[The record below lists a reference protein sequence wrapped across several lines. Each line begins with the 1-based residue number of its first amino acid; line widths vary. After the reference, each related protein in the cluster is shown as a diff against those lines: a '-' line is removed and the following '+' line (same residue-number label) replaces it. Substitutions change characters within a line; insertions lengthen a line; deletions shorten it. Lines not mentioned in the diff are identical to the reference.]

1 MGLFGRLVVLV
12 AVAVAPAVA
21 IQAMNEIDLRRER
34 QAEIHGQAERFGR
47 LAASELDRIID
58 GTRLLLGT
66 MLEAPSVR
74 AMDSAVCT
82 AYLANIQA
90 RFPQYLRL
98 GVFRPDGTVIC
109 ASRPV
114 PPGFDITVQPHFQD
128 ALQSGEFAIGVYQ
141 FAERLNRHALPMA
154 LSARDGTGRPVAV
167 ATAALDLGWL
177 TEQVEERS
185 LPTGGSLTIADR
197 DGTVVARTPFPE
209 RFIGSRIPN
218 SFIHLLHAPTTGTME
233 VQSQDGTRRVL
244 GYVPLAVGP
253 RDLYVSA
260 GVSTEREFEAI
271 DRATQRGLVLI
282 GIGATLALLAAFIGG
297 RLFLMNP
304 ILRIL
309 TAANRLRDGD
319 SGARTGLTDGTTEL
333 GRLGLAFDA
342 MADGL
347 ERRSA
352 DLREAQRRLLKH
364 ERDFSRFLVESST
377 DGILAYDRDGRV
389 TLWNPAVAAVTGLAE
404 ADALGRHLLDL
415 YPTGRGAELETA
427 MQAALSGRPHAI
439 PSAPYYP
446 ETGREGT
453 VETQHSPL
461 LDEEGRVIG
470 GIAFLRDTTER
481 ERIAA
486 RLRETQKLEI
496 LGRLTGGVAHDFNN
510 LLTAIIGS
518 VEIAKRNPGDP
529 EKAARF
535 LDNAITASE
544 RGAKLV
550 QQLLAFA
557 RRQHL
562 QAVPTDV
569 AALLTGMEA
578 LLERSVGPQVS
589 IERAVAPDLP
599 PALVDPTQL
608 ELGILNL
615 AINARDAMPDGGR
628 LTIAARLVAVGED
641 GDDTGAGADLP
652 AGDHLCVTVTD
663 TGEGIPPDLLDR
675 IVEPFFTT
683 KPVGKG
689 SGLGLSQVQGF
700 ARQSGG
706 GMRID
711 SEVGVGTTIHLYLP
725 RARGAVSPARAPVR
739 PRTVRN
745 RSSAVILLV
754 DDQPEVLDSLA
765 GTLRDAGHGVAEAA
779 CGDEALARITADG
792 PPDLLLTDQAMP
804 GMSGGELIRRARAA
818 HPALRALCM
827 TGYAEGADAP
837 SLPQGVRTLR
847 KPFDTAT
854 LLAAVDAEL
863 GAAVSV

>member
-34 QAEIHGQAERFGR
+34 QAEIHGVAVRLGR

-58 GTRLLLGT
+58 GTRLLLGAV
-66 MLEAPSVR
+66 LEGPSVR
-74 AMDSAVCT
+74 TMDSARCS
-82 AYLANIQA
+82 AYLADLQA

-98 GVFRPDGTVIC
+98 GVFRADGTAIC

-114 PPGFDITVQPHFQD
+114 PPGFDITAQAHFQET
-128 ALQSGEFAIGVYQ
+128 LQTGEFAIGTYQ

-154 LSARDGTGRPVAV
+154 LAAHDDAGRVIAV
-167 ATAALDLGWL
+167 GTAALDLGWL
-177 TEQVEERS
+177 TDQLEKRS

-197 DGTVVARTPFPE
+197 EDTVIARTPFPE
-209 RFIGSRIPN
+209 RFIGSSIPN
-218 SFIHLLHAPTTGTME
+218 TFIHLLHAPDIGSLEM
-233 VQSQDGTRRVL
+233 QSQDGTRRVL
-244 GYVPLAVGP
+244 GYVPLTFGP
-253 RDLYVSA
+253 RELYVSA
-260 GVSTEREFEAI
+260 GVSTEHEFEAI
-271 DRATQRGLVLI
+271 DRATQRGVVLI
-282 GIGATLALLAAFIGG
+282 AVGATLALLAAFIGG

-352 DLREAQRRLLKH
+352 DLREAQGRLLKH

-404 ADALGRHLLDL
+404 GDALGRHLLDL
-415 YPTGRGAELETA
+415 YPTGRGDDLEAA
-427 MQAALSGRPHAI
+427 MAAALSGRPHAI
-439 PSAPYYP
+439 PSAPYHP

-461 LDEEGRVIG
+461 LDEDGRVIG

-496 LGRLTGGVAHDFNN
+496 LGQLTGGVAHDFNN

-518 VEIAKRNPGDP
+518 VEIAKRNPQDH

-544 RGAKLV
+544 RGARLV

-562 QAVPTDV
+562 QAAPTDV
-569 AALLTGMEA
+569 GDLLTGMED

-589 IERAVAPDLP
+589 IERIVPADLP
-599 PALVDPTQL
+599 PALADPTQL

-615 AINARDAMPDGGR
+615 AINARDAMPEGGR
-628 LTIAARLVAVGED
+628 LTIVAGLVGVAND
-641 GDDTGAGADLP
+641 GDDTGADLP
-652 AGDHLCVTVTD
+652 AGDYLCITVTD
-663 TGEGIPPDLLDR
+663 TGEGIPPALLDR

-700 ARQSGG
+700 AKQSGG
-706 GMRID
+706 GMRIE
-711 SEVGVGTTIHLYLP
+711 SRVGVGTTVHLYLP
-725 RARGAVSPARAPVR
+725 RATSAVAPARAPVR
-739 PRTVRN
+739 PRAARN
-745 RSSAVILLV
+745 RSSALILLV
-754 DDQPEVLDSLA
+754 DDQPEVLAGLA
-765 GTLRDAGHGVAEAA
+765 GTLRDAGHRVVEVAGGE
-779 CGDEALARITADG
+779 EALARIAADG

-804 GMSGGELIRRARAA
+804 GMSGAELIRRARAE

-827 TGYAEGADAP
+827 TGYAEGQDSP
-837 SLPQGVRTLR
+837 TLPDGVRVLH

-854 LLAAVDAEL
+854 LLAAIDAEL
-863 GAAVSV
+863 GVAVSV